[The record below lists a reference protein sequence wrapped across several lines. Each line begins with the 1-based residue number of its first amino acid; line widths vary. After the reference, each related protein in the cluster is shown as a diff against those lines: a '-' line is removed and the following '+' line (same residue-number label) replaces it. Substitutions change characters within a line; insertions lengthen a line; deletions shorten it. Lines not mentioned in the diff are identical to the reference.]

1 MSDAM
6 KEGNGGAAVGADVA
20 IDEFVV
26 FTPENH
32 PDVSMVIRKSRVEE
46 GRRYFA
52 QENVT
57 GKACAHNLGYCLA
70 KADIEFINTHSSYIN
85 LAQSDLGAWR
95 IVYLSYYWENRK
107 WCKELAMKVANE
119 LNAALGLRTLAK
131 ETILKMSSDGK
142 VMYTPDEIR
151 AVAKNPVYCGDDC
164 EIHLQPEVVPML
176 NAFAAMLGRI
186 ADRRLRNAEIKDM
199 SVPLAYDLNVQLDYV
214 LNGNGEE

>member
-6 KEGNGGAAVGADVA
+6 RAGNGGAAVGADVA

-57 GKACAHNLGYCLA
+57 ERACAHNIGYCLA
-70 KADIEFINTHSSYIN
+70 KADIEFINTHSSYIK
-85 LAQSDLGAWR
+85 LAQSDSGAWR

-151 AVAKNPVYCGDDC
+151 AVANSPTYAGDDC
-164 EIHLQPEVVPML
+164 EVHLQPEVVPML
-176 NAFAAMLGRI
+176 KAFAAMVGRVH
-186 ADRRLRNAEIKDM
+186 EIRKNNMKEYPDT
-199 SVPLAYDLNVQLDYV
+199 V
-214 LNGNGEE
+214 LNLQMDYILNGRGEE